1 MQIDTTEIDRLAADL
16 GVVGALAGPFINSA
30 VQHTSK
36 NISTAAQKK
45 VSKRKLFNVAAGAI
59 DYEIK
64 ATPGVQKSRIE
75 SEIGYDKDKPAG
87 ALGNLLEFGAPNAK
101 AHMLVKRD
109 GKWIAVPV
117 PGDRARPVTP
127 GNELATSMKENE
139 ADFEHG
145 LSEAL
150 KDAEKK
156 AGL

>member
-16 GVVGALAGPFINSA
+16 GDVGALAGPFINSA
-30 VQHTSK
+30 IQYTSK
-36 NISTAAQKK
+36 NISEAAQKK
-45 VSKRKLFNVAAGAI
+45 VSKRKLFSVAAGAI
-59 DYEIK
+59 DYEVAVFRGFGASVLK
-64 ATPGVQKSRIE
+64 

-139 ADFEHG
+139 DDFEKG
-145 LSEAL
+145 LSKAL
-150 KDAEKK
+150 ADAEKK